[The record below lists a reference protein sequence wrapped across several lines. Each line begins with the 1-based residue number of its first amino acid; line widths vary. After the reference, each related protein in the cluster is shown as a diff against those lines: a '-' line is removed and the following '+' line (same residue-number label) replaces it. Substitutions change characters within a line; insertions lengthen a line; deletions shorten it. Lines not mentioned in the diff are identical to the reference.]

1 MRCRAHNV
9 HIELKKQSNIT
20 VNFKKLS
27 KKAVMPT
34 YAHDTDAGMDLV
46 AISKTETEDYLEF
59 DTGIAI
65 ELPEGYMGL
74 LFPRSSNSKKDLLL
88 CNSVGVV
95 DVGYSNS
102 IKLRFKKIINPSKLT
117 IITSWIKNLFGIKSI
132 TSELYYDAKHY
143 NVGEKIGQLII
154 LPYPKIDWNEVDEF
168 APSERGLGGFG
179 STDATSENTNVTET
193 PAKETKKKTRKKK

>member
-1 MRCRAHNV
+1 MHVQNE
-9 HIELKKQSNIT
+9 HIKLKKQSNIT

-27 KKAVMPT
+27 KKAIIPS
-34 YAHDTDAGMDLV
+34 YAHPTDAGMDMV
-46 AISKTETEDYLEF
+46 AISKTETEDYIEF

-102 IKLRFKKIINPSKLT
+102 IRFRFKKIINPNKLT
-117 IITSWIKNLFGIKSI
+117 VIT
-132 TSELYYDAKHY
+132 T
-143 NVGEKIGQLII
+143 
-154 LPYPKIDWNEVDEF
+154 
-168 APSERGLGGFG
+168 
-179 STDATSENTNVTET
+179 
-193 PAKETKKKTRKKK
+193 